1 MKHVFG
7 NLLLLKQPS
16 PYWTTVGLMMNAKS
30 KYDESSLA
38 KPLTIPSRDDL
49 PWRNHTDKLVYHL
62 LKDSGPQTRSD
73 LVARTALPRT
83 TIFDALTRLTI
94 RGLIVRYSE
103 SRLSRGR
110 PRVFYEAVI

>member
-1 MKHVFG
+1 
-7 NLLLLKQPS
+7 
-16 PYWTTVGLMMNAKS
+16 MMNAKS
-30 KYDESSLA
+30 KFGESSLA
-38 KPLTIPSRDDL
+38 KPHTMPTRDDL
-49 PWRNHTDKLVYHL
+49 SWRNHTDKLIYHL

-73 LVARTALPRT
+73 LVVRTALPRT

-94 RGLIVRYSE
+94 RGLIVRFSE